1 MLKQNTV
8 QLVYLEW
15 DAVLGRD
22 LVTSNNLLIGLAH
35 EVLVLPE
42 KIPYISG

>member
-1 MLKQNTV
+1 MQMAV
-8 QLVYLEW
+8 QLVYLEG

-22 LVTSNNLLIGLAH
+22 LVTSDNLLIGLAH

-42 KIPYISG
+42 TLPYISG